1 MKKMK
6 LFTTLAW
13 QKPEQRHFNG
23 RMNNLYLLVTQGVAA
38 FIKESLSIDENMF
51 LKSNHLPIE
60 IEKIEP
66 YFSN

>member
-38 FIKESLSIDENMF
+38 ESLSIDENMF
-51 LKSNHLPIE
+51 LKSNHFPIE

>member
-1 MKKMK
+1 
-6 LFTTLAW
+6 
-13 QKPEQRHFNG
+13 
-23 RMNNLYLLVTQGVAA
+23 MNNLYLLVTQGVAA

-51 LKSNHLPIE
+51 LKSNHFPIE